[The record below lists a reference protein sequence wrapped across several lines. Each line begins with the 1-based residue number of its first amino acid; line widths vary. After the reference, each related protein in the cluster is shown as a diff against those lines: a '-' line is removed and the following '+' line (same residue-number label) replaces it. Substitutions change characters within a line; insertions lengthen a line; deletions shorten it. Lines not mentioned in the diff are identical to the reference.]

1 MPHPLMYNEDYFL
14 VLQSGESEQI
24 LTLPELWDKLRGVLT
39 AANITQIPQDLQRFK
54 TVEEQVQ
61 YLINTSCELNIV
73 PGDFLQWYAVRLEK

>member
-1 MPHPLMYNEDYFL
+1 MPHPLMYNEDHFL

-24 LTLPELWDKLRGVLT
+24 LTLPELWAKLRGVLT
-39 AANITQIPQDLQRFK
+39 AANLTQIPQDLQRFK

>member
-1 MPHPLMYNEDYFL
+1 MYNEDHFL

>member
-1 MPHPLMYNEDYFL
+1 
-14 VLQSGESEQI
+14 
-24 LTLPELWDKLRGVLT
+24 LT
-39 AANITQIPQDLQRFK
+39 AANLTQIPQDLQRFK

>member
-1 MPHPLMYNEDYFL
+1 MPHPLMYNEDHFL

-24 LTLPELWDKLRGVLT
+24 LTLPELWAKLRGVLT
-39 AANITQIPQDLQRFK
+39 AANLTQIPKDLQRFK

>member
-1 MPHPLMYNEDYFL
+1 MYNEDHFL

-24 LTLPELWDKLRGVLT
+24 LTLPELWAKLRGVLT
-39 AANITQIPQDLQRFK
+39 AANLTQIPQDLQRFK

>member
-1 MPHPLMYNEDYFL
+1 MPHPLMYSEDHFL

-24 LTLPELWDKLRGVLT
+24 LTLPELWNKLRGMLT
-39 AANITQIPQDLQRFK
+39 AANLNQIPQDLQRFK

>member
-1 MPHPLMYNEDYFL
+1 MPHPLMYNEDHFL

-24 LTLPELWDKLRGVLT
+24 LTLPELWAKLRGVLT
-39 AANITQIPQDLQRFK
+39 AANPTQIPQDLQRFK